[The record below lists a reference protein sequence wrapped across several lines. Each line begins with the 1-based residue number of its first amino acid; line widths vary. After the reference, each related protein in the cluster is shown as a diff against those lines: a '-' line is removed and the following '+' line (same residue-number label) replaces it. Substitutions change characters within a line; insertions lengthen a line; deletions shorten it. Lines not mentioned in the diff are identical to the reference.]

1 MGKMKQAELV
11 EEDVVMGVDTSK
23 SQDSTGLQITFPG
36 ESAQKEVSLLQVIA
50 AAVKDSTSV
59 DVIERIIDL
68 KNKEEDRAARKAF
81 FQALSKFQ
89 SELPEIE
96 KTTIV
101 YNKDGSERYRYAK
114 IGQIARQIK
123 EPMANN
129 GLCFTLSHQIVDK
142 GINIFCT
149 ISHVDGHSE
158 ESKPVFMPMES
169 PDFMK
174 MTEQQKI
181 GTAHTY
187 GDRYALSGAL
197 GIVTIDQDVDGNTD
211 LYENDPGTMKL
222 YRFAIVGLL
231 SLDVFSDEDKKQFKV
246 AIKNLKTVTDYK
258 TYYEMTLQKK
268 EKRSAEL
275 KKALDEAVNEPQ
287 KKPPL
292 PSFPFTSHSSLTSTR
307 EKEELFNIDSEEII
321 SNNINQIGGIIKV
334 IPKVNLNTSDEVSDL
349 MPEMDIF

>member
-1 MGKMKQAELV
+1 MKKIKQAELV
-11 EEDVVMGVDTSK
+11 QEDTSHL
-23 SQDSTGLQITFPG
+23 QDSTELQITFPG
-36 ESAQKEVSLLQVIA
+36 ESTQKEVSLLQVIA

-68 KNKEEDRAARKAF
+68 KNKEEDRAAKKAF
-81 FQALSKFQ
+81 FRALSKFQ

-101 YNKDGSERYRYAK
+101 YNKDRVTERYRYAK
-114 IGQIARQIK
+114 IGQIVKQIK
-123 EPMANN
+123 EPMASN
-129 GLCFTLSHQIVDK
+129 GLCFTLSHQFIEK
-142 GINIFCT
+142 GINIICT
-149 ISHVDGHSE
+149 ISHIDGYSE

-197 GIVTIDQDVDGNTD
+197 GIVTIDQDIDGNTD
-211 LYENDPGTMKL
+211 NYENDPGTMKL

-231 SLDVFSDEDKKQFKV
+231 SLDVFSDEDKKNFKLAVHKKTLITV
-246 AIKNLKTVTDYK
+246 ADYK

-287 KKPPL
+287 NKSPLTDKKPINPL
-292 PSFPFTSHSSLTSTR
+292 PVMENQPQ
-307 EKEELFNIDSEEII
+307 KGELFNLYGEEII

-334 IPKVNLNTSDEVSDL
+334 IPKVNLNTSDEVSGS